1 MGVPTLGCECP
12 VCASTDVHDKRLRP
26 SVMVRW
32 RETEDGA
39 GVGAGLEGADI
50 EREGLGSIE
59 APEKLES
66 GIEADEK
73 HTSVAKATGRSAGFM
88 PGINPRPTAPRSLS
102 EAFAGLE
109 RVVVIDTGP
118 DFREQ
123 ALREKL
129 TRVDAVFYT
138 HSHADH
144 ILGLDDL
151 RPLSF
156 EVARLGGTI
165 PLYASSETRAVLER
179 IYEYTFS
186 PDATYPNRAR
196 VRLEPLGERTSIRGV
211 EFVRVPVMHGTMEIA
226 GFRFGSAA
234 YLTDVSDIPES
245 SFALLEG
252 LDHLVVSAL
261 RYKPHPSHAT
271 VDQAIGWAR
280 RIGAKQTWL
289 THIAHEL
296 GHEETNRALPDGVRL
311 AYDGLTLEVN
321 L

>member
-1 MGVPTLGCECP
+1 MGVPTLGCECS
-12 VCASTDVHDKRLRP
+12 VCTSTDPHDKRLRP
-26 SVMVRW
+26 SVVVRW
-32 RETEDGA
+32 RETQSSRSG
-39 GVGAGLEGADI
+39 
-50 EREGLGSIE
+50 E
-59 APEKLES
+59 APEGREDLRTA
-66 GIEADEK
+66 GQEAG
-73 HTSVAKATGRSAGFM
+73 ATGCQEAGATMF
-88 PGINPRPTAPRSLS
+88 GNLGT
-102 EAFAGLE
+102 GLE

-156 EVARLGGTI
+156 AAFRQGGTI

-196 VRLEPLGERTSIRGV
+196 VRLEPFAERNSIHGV
-211 EFVRVPVMHGTMEIA
+211 EFVRVPLMHGQMEIA

-234 YLTDVSDIPES
+234 YLTDVSDIPEA

-271 VDQAIGWAR
+271 VQQAIGWAQ

-296 GHEETNRALPDGVRL
+296 GHDPTNRSLPDGVRL
-311 AYDGLTLEVN
+311 AYDGLSVSVRL
-321 L
+321 